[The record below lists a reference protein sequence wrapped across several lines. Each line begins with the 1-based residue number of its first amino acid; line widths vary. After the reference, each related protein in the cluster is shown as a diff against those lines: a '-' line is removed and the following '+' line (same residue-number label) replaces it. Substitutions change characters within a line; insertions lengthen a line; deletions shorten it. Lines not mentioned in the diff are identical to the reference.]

1 MTLRASSGWCT
12 IGGAKFSSVVSDRRT
27 VQPTQNGEI
36 SFVGNIPSFLWANGT
51 NRVDTRLSDAQRF
64 TAATSDAT
72 GALLAT
78 LVFLR
83 KKVVGQSRSS
93 LATSEGRACL
103 CPFVRPASSPAVRP
117 DGRDASRRSRAANR
131 RRDRPRRSAVPRVL
145 ASPCAIQSRRLGD
158 ASVTPRITHAGGDGA
173 LRRAERRRGR
183 SLASTRDRRRLPRE
197 PRPRCAPRRLPGQR
211 RSPRR
216 RPTRRPTRRPRM
228 RTLKAARTTGSG
240 SSIAADVAPDGGF
253 AGATPRRA
261 PR

>member
-78 LVFLR
+78 LVFSG
-83 KKVVGQSRSS
+83 KKVVAPVEGTPLPRGGRVFARSC
-93 LATSEGRACL
+93 A
-103 CPFVRPASSPAVRP
+103 P
-117 DGRDASRRSRAANR
+117 
-131 RRDRPRRSAVPRVL
+131 RPRRRFARTVATPVVARAPRIVAATVRAGAFPRVL
-145 ASPCAIQSRRLGD
+145 ASPRAIQSRRLGD

-183 SLASTRDRRRLPRE
+183 SLASTRDRRRSPRE

-228 RTLKAARTTGSG
+228 RTLKACLLYTSD
-240 SSIAADVAPDGGF
+240 AADE
-253 AGATPRRA
+253 
-261 PR
+261 

>member
-78 LVFLR
+78 LAFLAKR
-83 KKVVGQSRSS
+83 SRSS
-93 LATSEGRACL
+93 PRHFRGAGVSLPVRAPRVVAGGSPGRSRRQSSIA
-103 CPFVRPASSPAVRP
+103 RRESSPRP
-117 DGRDASRRSRAANR
+117 SFRA
-131 RRDRPRRSAVPRVL
+131 
-145 ASPCAIQSRRLGD
+145 
-158 ASVTPRITHAGGDGA
+158 PRIVAARNSKRPVGRRIGYSEVHAGGDGA
-173 LRRAERRRGR
+173 PRRAEYRRRR
-183 SLASTRDRRRLPRE
+183 SFASTRDRRRSPPRE
-197 PRPRCAPRRLPGQR
+197 PRLRCAPRRLPGQR
-211 RSPRR
+211 RFPRR

-240 SSIAADVAPDGGF
+240 SSIAADVAPDGGS

>member
-12 IGGAKFSSVVSDRRT
+12 IGGAKISSYVSDRRT

-36 SFVGNIPSFLWANGT
+36 SFVGNIPSTVWANGT

-78 LVFLR
+78 L

-103 CPFVRPASSPAVRP
+103 CPFVRPASS
-117 DGRDASRRSRAANR
+117 
-131 RRDRPRRSAVPRVL
+131 RPRFARSVATPVVARAPRIVAATAFAGAVPRVL
-145 ASPCAIQSRRLGD
+145 ASPRAIRSRRLGD

-173 LRRAERRRGR
+173 TRRAERRRGR
-183 SLASTRDRRRLPRE
+183 SLASTRDRRRSRRE

-240 SSIAADVAPDGGF
+240 SSIAADVAPDGGS